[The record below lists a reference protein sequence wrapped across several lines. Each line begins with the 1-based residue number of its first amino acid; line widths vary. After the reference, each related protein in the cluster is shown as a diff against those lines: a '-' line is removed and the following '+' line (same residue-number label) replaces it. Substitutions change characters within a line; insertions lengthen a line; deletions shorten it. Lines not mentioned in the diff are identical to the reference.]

1 MELCQ
6 NKGFFLVVDAKG
18 RKIASKSAMQQNALK
33 SGTTK
38 RIGRIQMTYFSTVK
52 VYRSPEQL
60 KALKLGIYVSPT
72 VSRKK
77 WMPLRNN

>member
-38 RIGRIQMTYFSTVK
+38 RIGRIQMTYFSTVT
-52 VYRSPEQL
+52 EQL